1 MKRLILIFVIAVF
14 GSAAM
19 WAGDNG
25 WRLGVTANKSV
36 MASGQ
41 AEVEPSYWSL
51 GGEVSYLFNPVWRL
65 TVTPTLGLQYL
76 RYDVDWNKKNG
87 FAATLGV
94 DAGLK
99 LGYGFSILT
108 GPAVRYGSNAK
119 DNIGDQDSGFTAY
132 WGFGISK
139 DFLGFYVSAKYY
151 QSITKSKEVVD
162 YDYPGVARPEFE
174 SRLCKN
180 YFIFAIG
187 YKF

>member
-1 MKRLILIFVIAVF
+1 MKRLILIFVVAVF

-19 WAGDNG
+19 CAGDNG

-65 TVTPTLGLQYL
+65 TVTPTLGLQYIK
-76 RYDVDWNKKNG
+76 YECATSG
-87 FAATLGV
+87 FSATLGV

-108 GPAVRYGSNAK
+108 GPAVRYGSKTK
-119 DNIGDQDSGFTAY
+119 DLIYNNSSGLTGY

-139 DFLGFYVSAKYY
+139 DFLGFYISAKYY
-151 QSITKSKEVVD
+151 QSITKGERHMITSEHLGNGP
-162 YDYPGVARPEFE
+162 YDNPDN
-174 SRLCKN
+174 LCKN
-180 YFIFAIG
+180 YFNFSIG